1 LNILAYIAPIFVF
14 GLVVFV
20 HELGH
25 FLAAKAVGVYT
36 PRFSIGFGKAL
47 WRKRWG
53 ETEYILA
60 ALPIGGYV
68 RMASR
73 DDEATAFLEG
83 GSENAVTTVRE
94 KSDSYDP
101 EAMIPFGP
109 RPIPENR
116 WFESKSLGSRM
127 FILCAGVT
135 MNFLLALV
143 VTTGMFVHYGD
154 PYLSTTADSLFA
166 GRPAA
171 MAGLQHGDSIAAIDG
186 RRVDWEGLVTKVS
199 ASPGIPLR
207 LDVIR
212 EGRRRSVTVVP
223 ASDTAFNS
231 STGKIDSVGRI
242 GIVPLQ
248 RARPVGFG
256 EAVVSG
262 WRSTWRMAGTVIDAL
277 HGLATRRVS
286 ASELGGPIMIAQA
299 SVQAARSG
307 MEHLLFLLALI
318 STNLAVFNLLPIPVL
333 DGGQII
339 IGLLEGI
346 KGKAF
351 SLRTR
356 EYILRAGIFAVLLL
370 FAFVTYNDLRRLVV
384 SVVQGLG

>member
-1 LNILAYIAPIFVF
+1 MLAYIAPIFVF

-36 PRFSIGFGKAL
+36 PRFSIGFGRAL
-47 WRKRWG
+47 WKRRFG
-53 ETEYILA
+53 ETEYVLA

-68 RMASR
+68 RMASK

-83 GSENAVTTVRE
+83 GSETAVAARGDVQLM
-94 KSDSYDP
+94 DP
-101 EAMIPFGP
+101 DAMMPFGP

-116 WFESKSLGSRM
+116 WFESKPLPARM
-127 FILCAGVT
+127 MILLAGVT
-135 MNFLLALV
+135 MNILLALV
-143 VTTGMFVHYGD
+143 VTTGMYVGYGS

-166 GRPAA
+166 GKPGAL
-171 MAGLQHGDSIAAIDG
+171 AGLQHGDSIVAIDG
-186 RRVDWEGLVTKVS
+186 SPVDWQALVTKVS
-199 ASPGIPLR
+199 ASPGVPLTF
-207 LDVIR
+207 DVIR
-212 EGRRRSVTVVP
+212 DGDRRQLRVTP
-223 ASDTAFNS
+223 APDTALNPA
-231 STGKIDSVGRI
+231 TGKVEKVGRI
-242 GIVPLQ
+242 GILPMQ

-262 WRSTWRMAGTVIDAL
+262 WRVTWRMAGTVIDAL

-286 ASELGGPIMIAQA
+286 TSELGGPIMIAQA
-299 SVQAARSG
+299 SVQAARG
-307 MEHLLFLLALI
+307 GVEQLFFLIALI

-351 SLRTR
+351 SLRTKD
-356 EYILRAGIFAVLLL
+356 YILRAGIFAVLLL
-370 FAFVTYNDLRRLVV
+370 FALVTYNDLRRIVV
-384 SVVQGLG
+384 SVVQKLG

>member
-1 LNILAYIAPIFVF
+1 MLAYIAPIFVF

-47 WRKRWG
+47 FRRRYG

-68 RMASR
+68 RMASK
-73 DDEATAFLEG
+73 DDEAVAFLEG
-83 GSENAVTTVRE
+83 GSESSATDVMPG
-94 KSDSYDP
+94 KALDP
-101 EAMIPFGP
+101 DAMIPFGP
-109 RPIPENR
+109 KPIPQNR
-116 WFESKSLGSRM
+116 WFESKPLWARM
-127 FILCAGVT
+127 LILFSGVT
-135 MNFLLALV
+135 MNIVLALV
-143 VTTGMFVHYGD
+143 VTTGMFAHYGT
-154 PYLSTTADSLFA
+154 PYLSTKADSLFA
-166 GRPAA
+166 GRPGAN
-171 MAGLQHGDSIAAIDG
+171 AGLQHGDSIVAIDG
-186 RRVDWEGLVTKVS
+186 KVVDWEALVTKVS

-207 LDVIR
+207 FDVVRNGERMNFTI
-212 EGRRRSVTVVP
+212 VP
-223 ASDTAFNS
+223 AADTATNP

-242 GIVPLQ
+242 GIL
-248 RARPVGFG
+248 PVQLALPVSLG
-256 EAVVSG
+256 EAVGSG
-262 WRSTWRMAGTVIDAL
+262 WRATWRMAGTVIDAL

-299 SVQAARSG
+299 SVQAARG
-307 MEHLLFLLALI
+307 GLEQLLFLIALI

-333 DGGQII
+333 DGGQIV

-351 SLRTR
+351 SWKTR

-370 FAFVTYNDLRRLVV
+370 FALVTYNDLRRLVV
-384 SVVQGLG
+384 SFVQGLG